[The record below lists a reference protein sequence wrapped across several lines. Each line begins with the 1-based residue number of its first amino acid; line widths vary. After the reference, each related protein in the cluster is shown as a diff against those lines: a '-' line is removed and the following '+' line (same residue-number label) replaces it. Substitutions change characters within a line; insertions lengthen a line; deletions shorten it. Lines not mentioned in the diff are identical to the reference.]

1 MRSHPFIALRRVG
14 IAALIAAGALVMG
27 VASAATAV
35 AQSPAASSD
44 PVRAGINWQDCGN
57 PCFNA

>member
-35 AQSPAASSD
+35 AQSPAASYD
-44 PVRAGINWQDCGN
+44 PVRAGIN
-57 PCFNA
+57 